1 MSRLDELHA
10 LRKQVDDE
18 IKREHAALARARRL
32 ATAVSVVASTRG
44 SWSQRVFDAS
54 CAHFGVTADQVLSG
68 RRDRIFVDARHVAMW
83 LMRDAGRSFPEI
95 GNELGVD
102 HSTVMNGVRRVDG
115 DERLLATGCAIRE
128 VLTGESAA

>member
-1 MSRLDELHA
+1 MSRLDELYA

-18 IKREHAALARARRL
+18 IEREHAAITRARRL
-32 ATAVSVVASTRG
+32 SCRVVAVTTRG

-115 DERLLATGCAIRE
+115 NERLLATGCAIRE